1 MFVSHLYVF
10 FGEMFVQFFGPFFDW
25 VVYEKVTFKP
35 KSSEINATTDLIAQK
50 GKVSIFKIL
59 KPKFKGK
66 Y

>member
-1 MFVSHLYVF
+1 MS
-10 FGEMFVQFFGPFFDW
+10 VQFFGPFFDW